1 MSSLQQ
7 AANKSFLKSSTFI
20 FLIRSFP
27 TLAALLVVIFFS
39 RQIAEAQYG
48 TYQTFWVY
56 LYVFNALACMGIHV
70 AFLSFDKETVAAIIR
85 SIPIKGYLLFIG
97 FVAIVTLVFSFFQH
111 LVTNISFGIGAVFFF
126 VNVLAII
133 FESLLI
139 IFQRFKL
146 LTATSIFYSV
156 AYLIIHYLF
165 LSNGWTLSFL
175 FLLLLIPTFI
185 KLLVAFSATVKS
197 INSFPTSTINTSF
210 RKHWLNMYVF
220 DIFQMLFKYV
230 DKFILTLFLSKTLFA
245 IYFNGSID
253 IPFLPI
259 LLGAVS
265 GAVLMQIAT
274 EKGHKDDIVV
284 IATMHYSSRIL
295 SCIIFPLL
303 FFLLFF
309 SYELFDVV
317 FTEKYAASVPIFTLS
332 IFVLPVRCYAFT
344 TILQQRQKGNIIN
357 IGAVIDLVLACALM
371 FPLYKLMG
379 LPGVALSFVIST
391 YVQAAFYLHHSARL
405 LKKSF
410 FHLIPYRDWIKKIF
424 ISLLLVWIT
433 YVLLRLSISK
443 NSIILLIG
451 LMTTSVV
458 IAALLYTEIFSTS
471 KTSTLKK

>member
-146 LTATSIFYSV
+146 LTATSIFYSA

-165 LSNGWTLSFL
+165 LSKGWTLSFL

-185 KLLVAFSATVKS
+185 KLLVAFSATFKS

-303 FFLLFF
+303 FFLFF
-309 SYELFDVV
+309 F
-317 FTEKYAASVPIFTLS
+317 
-332 IFVLPVRCYAFT
+332 
-344 TILQQRQKGNIIN
+344 Q
-357 IGAVIDLVLACALM
+357 
-371 FPLYKLMG
+371 
-379 LPGVALSFVIST
+379 
-391 YVQAAFYLHHSARL
+391 
-405 LKKSF
+405 
-410 FHLIPYRDWIKKIF
+410 
-424 ISLLLVWIT
+424 
-433 YVLLRLSISK
+433 LRI
-443 NSIILLIG
+443 
-451 LMTTSVV
+451 V
-458 IAALLYTEIFSTS
+458 
-471 KTSTLKK
+471 